1 LDNGCWC
8 WEELTY
14 VCPILQLFL
23 LFLFFS
29 TFDLM
34 SSTASRIVPF
44 PFVLSL
50 LRFSDAFVVI
60 LKTKGFESLKL
71 ASGPN
76 DGC

>member
-1 LDNGCWC
+1 
-8 WEELTY
+8 
-14 VCPILQLFL
+14 
-23 LFLFFS
+23 
-29 TFDLM
+29 M

-76 DGC
+76 DDC